1 MKKAIILLLLLC
13 CASILYAQTTF
24 DGWTKIYDGWANGS
38 FIDSQG
44 NIWLLAK
51 ETVLVSTDHGSTW
64 NQTNYNVPTRD
75 GTGPVGAAAEL
86 GNEVFV
92 SALDHGIW
100 VTSDK
105 GTSWTYTGVTQS
117 YGTGSN
123 DMLRVGNELLAGY
136 AGSTHGL
143 FKWNSSNNSWVQKY
157 SGDNFNWLNLD
168 KFGRVW
174 ASSFNTLYIS
184 TDVGETW
191 TVNANFS
198 STANGFEIAGDS
210 IIVLTTTAE
219 YFSTDLGT
227 TWNNTTYPSGLT
239 GSMKYVP
246 QSRRLYASGS
256 NALYYSDD
264 FGASWS
270 SYTIPDGGSGNRIQ
284 RYGNT
289 LLWGTSVGLFSKA
302 IDTSSLAQ
310 GLVAYY
316 PFNGNANDESGNG
329 YNGTIHGASLTTDR
343 FGNTSAFYLD
353 GASSISVPGF
363 NAKPQNFSVSLWFQ
377 ATSNGDAGNR
387 KFVHLCDVNNR
398 LAYAWTL
405 GWFTDPSNPPNTVLF
420 QLNWTPSGSL
430 NVPAG
435 NVLQNGRWYHV
446 VSLWDGNKAQ
456 VYIDG
461 QLVVTDVV
469 TPSTIS
475 YPSVAGLYIGYDSQM
490 GYYQGKL
497 DDIRIYN
504 RVLSQTEIDSLYHEG
519 GWGSGNLSVLVQNGE
534 DWGLAGS
541 NAHVRLYTNSGVL
554 FDSATTNTNSIAT
567 FTGVPAGDG
576 YYYLVDYVSTHPH
589 PVVTRQYWGQRN
601 GISITAGQTTSDIF
615 TRNMPYATV
624 IHVYNSLT
632 NEDVSSKPVWPG
644 TPLRV
649 DLSAKNPSYTDAQT
663 QSVKGRLI
671 LDTNSTPPYILDE
684 TGNYVTIPVGTTA
697 TMIFPYSPS
706 TPGQYYYAGGLEV
719 SLNGTDTYSEGFDD
733 WKNPF
738 FSVVTPVVALLAPAD
753 NASSQSTSLT
763 LRWNH
768 VNGTSTYQ
776 VQLGSDTAF
785 SSPIVNDS
793 TVTDTTRQV
802 LGLSNGAI
810 YYWRVRAI
818 SPGTKSA
825 YAVPFSFTTVVT
837 TPGVPTLVS
846 PADGA
851 PSQPMPVTVRWNTV
865 ASAIGYHVQVS
876 SDPQFGSFFVNDST
890 VTDTTRLM
898 SGLTNNTTYYWRVR
912 TINSGGKSAFST
924 PYTFTTVV
932 ALPGVPALLSP
943 SDGATTQPIALNLRW
958 SRVTGASAYHVQV
971 SSDAPFSA
979 LVVNDST
986 LADTTKVVS
995 GLANNTTYYWRVQA
1009 TNAGGKSAYAT
1020 PYSFST
1026 VVAIPGTPALLLPL
1040 NGAASEPVSLIL
1052 QWTRVIG
1059 AVGYQ
1064 VQLSSDGFFG
1074 SFLVNDSTLI
1084 DTLRL
1089 VSGLENNTTYYWRAR
1104 ALNAGGTSGF
1114 TTPFS
1119 FATII
1124 ASPSQVQLVQPT
1136 NGANIGQD
1144 STQFVWNGSTPE
1156 ISSYEFSL
1164 IGDTTTVLVTSD
1176 TALSVKIPANSIQKS
1191 YSWHVRAKNLAGF
1204 GLLSDTWTFTRL
1216 TTTVNMPGGIPKTYA
1231 LYQNYP
1237 NPFNPTTRI
1246 RYALPMASNVTLT
1259 VYNTLGQVVLT
1270 VKRGLEP
1277 PGYHEVNV
1285 DGNNMASG
1293 VYFYRLQAGS
1303 FAEVRKLLL
1312 LK

>member
-1 MKKAIILLLLLC
+1 MDSAGNCI
-13 CASILYAQTTF
+13 ASIYSISSPVYF
-24 DGWTKIYDGWANGS
+24 GS
-38 FIDSQG
+38 FGFSNSAPSDVFV
-44 NIWLLAK
+44 AK
-51 ETVLVSTDHGSTW
+51 ISTNGAVQWMKGFT
-64 NQTNYNVPTRD
+64 
-75 GTGPVGAAAEL
+75 GTGNDVTTT
-86 GNEVFV
+86 V
-92 SALDHGIW
+92 SCD
-100 VTSDK
+100 
-105 GTSWTYTGVTQS
+105 
-117 YGTGSN
+117 GSN
-123 DMLRVGNELLAGY
+123 
-136 AGSTHGL
+136 
-143 FKWNSSNNSWVQKY
+143 
-157 SGDNFNWLNLD
+157 
-168 KFGRVW
+168 
-174 ASSFNTLYIS
+174 I
-184 TDVGETW
+184 
-191 TVNANFS
+191 
-198 STANGFEIAGDS
+198 
-210 IIVLTTTAE
+210 
-219 YFSTDLGT
+219 
-227 TWNNTTYPSGLT
+227 
-239 GSMKYVP
+239 
-246 QSRRLYASGS
+246 YASGYFTS
-256 NALYYSDD
+256 SSLS
-264 FGASWS
+264 FGSTVLSAAGLEDIFVTKLDVNGTVQWS
-270 SYTIPDGGSGNRIQ
+270 QQYGSGGSDEGLDIFATGNDQFVLVGSFASSSITF
-284 RYGNT
+284 GSNV
-289 LLWGTSVGLFSKA
+289 LSNMGGTDGFVEKTG
-302 IDTSSLAQ
+302 TTSLAQ

-644 TPLRV
+644 TPLRI

-706 TPGQYYYAGGLEV
+706 VPGQYYYAGGLEV

-890 VTDTTRLM
+890 VTDTTRLVP
-898 SGLTNNTTYYWRVR
+898 GLTNNTTYYWRVR

-932 ALPGVPALLSP
+932 ASPGVPVLLSP
-943 SDGATTQPIALNLRW
+943 ADGATTQPVALNLRW
-958 SRVTGASAYHVQV
+958 SHVTGASAYHVQA
-971 SSDAPFSA
+971 SSDAQFSA

-986 LADTTKVVS
+986 LADTTRVVD

-1026 VVAIPGTPALLLPL
+1026 VVAIPGTSALLLPL

-1052 QWTRVIG
+1052 RWTRVSG

-1064 VQLSSDGFFG
+1064 VQVSSDGFFG

-1089 VSGLENNTTYYWRAR
+1089 VSGLENNTTYC
-1104 ALNAGGTSGF
+1104 S
-1114 TTPFS
+1114 
-1119 FATII
+1119 
-1124 ASPSQVQLVQPT
+1124 ASVEIGLVK
-1136 NGANIGQD
+1136 G
-1144 STQFVWNGSTPE
+1144 
-1156 ISSYEFSL
+1156 
-1164 IGDTTTVLVTSD
+1164 
-1176 TALSVKIPANSIQKS
+1176 
-1191 YSWHVRAKNLAGF
+1191 
-1204 GLLSDTWTFTRL
+1204 
-1216 TTTVNMPGGIPKTYA
+1216 
-1231 LYQNYP
+1231 
-1237 NPFNPTTRI
+1237 
-1246 RYALPMASNVTLT
+1246 
-1259 VYNTLGQVVLT
+1259 
-1270 VKRGLEP
+1270 
-1277 PGYHEVNV
+1277 
-1285 DGNNMASG
+1285 
-1293 VYFYRLQAGS
+1293 
-1303 FAEVRKLLL
+1303 
-1312 LK
+1312 